1 MFDLSGP
8 SSTVHPECVI
18 VGSQQINGS
27 FQVMELTG
35 RRGGRRALT
44 DSAQL
49 TEVLPTL
56 VTVDGRTTPG
66 VTARRRRLASTRDQ
80 LSCDALTHEA

>member
-35 RRGGRRALT
+35 RRGGRRVLT
-44 DSAQL
+44 DSA
-49 TEVLPTL
+49 
-56 VTVDGRTTPG
+56 
-66 VTARRRRLASTRDQ
+66 
-80 LSCDALTHEA
+80 